1 MWLDLTSSL
10 ITCLSA
16 FQCRQINEAACRLAR
31 EVADEGD
38 ALVAGGI
45 TRCPVY
51 VQGKGMAAVQAQI
64 KQQLDVFVKNKVDF
78 IIAEVSGCTRG

>member
-1 MWLDLTSSL
+1 MPVSVP
-10 ITCLSA
+10 
-16 FQCRQINEAACRLAR
+16 QCRQINEAACRIAH

-51 VQGKGMAAVQAQI
+51 VQGKGKVAVQAQI
-64 KQQLDVFVKNKVDF
+64 KKQLEVFVKNKVDF
-78 IIAEVSGCTRG
+78 IIAEVSGCTRGCGHPDEE